1 MRLLRILVA
10 DDDRKAITT
19 ALERKGVDYV
29 VAGESADG
37 DGVLIEFP
45 VPTDAVGDVLETL
58 DEAGYEETYTVI
70 AGIESA
76 HTPNAETL
84 MDRYADDFD
93 PLTPRELRSKARD
106 MSRDPRS
113 FLAMMLLSAFIA
125 TAGLLA
131 GSPAVV
137 VGSMVIAPIV
147 GPALTTGVGA
157 ITADREMIAD
167 SLVLQAVGLA
177 LAIVG
182 ATGLALLV
190 RGVFAQPDLALTAL
204 DLIAV
209 RMAPTALSLV
219 VAVAAGAAAAFGL
232 TTKGPTSLIG
242 VMIAAALVPTAAAT
256 GIAIAWRDPL
266 VALGT
271 IVLLAVTVI
280 VINLAVAAVLFG
292 LGYRPEKRLLGSTP
306 SARTVLAVAAVLALV
321 VVTGGATAQQITHDR
336 AVNGAV
342 AAELDDHNGVE
353 AITVRSEY
361 RDLSPFTSP
370 ETVTVV
376 ASAEGQPPSDLAK
389 GIETRIEE
397 RIGRDIAVRIRF
409 QQYRTA

>member
-1 MRLLRILVA
+1 MRLVRILVDSA
-10 DDDRKAITT
+10 DRDTVT
-19 ALERKGVDYV
+19 SVLERKGVDYV
-29 VAGESADG
+29 IGGESADG

-45 VPTDAVGDVLETL
+45 LPTDAVGDVLESL

-106 MSRDPRS
+106 LSRDPRS

-157 ITADREMIAD
+157 VTADREMLAD
-167 SLVLQAVGLA
+167 SIRLQAVGLA
-177 LAIVG
+177 VAIVG
-182 ATGLALLV
+182 ATGLALV
-190 RGVFAQPDLALTAL
+190 IRGVFAQPDLNLTAL
-204 DLIAV
+204 ELVGV

-219 VAVAAGAAAAFGL
+219 IGAAAGAAAAFGL

-271 IVLLAVTVI
+271 VLLLAVTII
-280 VINLAVAAVLFG
+280 VINLAATAVLFG
-292 LGYRPEKRLLGSTP
+292 LGYRPEGRLLGSTP
-306 SARTVLAVAAVLALV
+306 SVRTVLAVAALVALV
-321 VVTGGATAQQITHDR
+321 VVTGAATAQQVAYDR

-342 AAELDDHNGVE
+342 HAELDDHDTVE

-361 RDLSPFTSP
+361 SDLSPVTDP

-376 ASAEGQPPSDLAK
+376 ASADGQPPDDLAE

-397 RIGRDIAVRIRF
+397 RTDRSVTVRVRF